1 VKQIANDTESILDYF
16 EDVFGERAR
25 RPVVVAEPE
34 WYLLSSKTHLI
45 SINLMIAISKRKY

>member
-1 VKQIANDTESILDYF
+1 MSIIIDDFIVYLNRRQIANDSESILDYF

-34 WYLLSSKTHLI
+34 WYFQ
-45 SINLMIAISKRKY
+45 